1 MQPSE
6 MPTFMPTVVPSVQPT
21 AMPTVQPT
29 VAPTSKSHVLGE
41 GRGVYFI
48 LFYFILFYFILFI
61 FFKAECFTLADWCV
75 TGKARPC
82 LLDSSNSK
90 IKNISNN

>member
-41 GRGVYFI
+41 VRVFT
-48 LFYFILFYFILFI
+48 
-61 FFKAECFTLADWCV
+61 FFFFSAECFKLADWCV
-75 TGKARPC
+75 TGKATHAM
-82 LLDSSNSK
+82 SAE
-90 IKNISNN
+90 